1 MKRINWDYFLDTLVG
16 KLLVTIGIITVVG
29 LTFYE
34 LVT

>member
-1 MKRINWDYFLDTLVG
+1 MKKLDWFLDTIIG
-16 KLLVTIGIITVVG
+16 KLLVIIGIITVVG

>member
-1 MKRINWDYFLDTLVG
+1 MKKIDWDYFLDTLVG
-16 KLLVTIGIITVVG
+16 KLLVVVGIITVVG